1 MADADTLTFAFMRG
15 HPAEAAHIL
24 DLAPTVDVV
33 NLFIRVPTRVG
44 GAVLADMDARV
55 AAYALLA
62 MNEERALELLSELGS
77 QSAVAILRQIE
88 EPARSRLIAGLP
100 TVVALTAKLLV
111 QFTDDSVGACVD
123 TNVIAVLPSST
134 VRDAVDRVRLA
145 DIPADRVF
153 AVDGQRHLLGWVPL
167 DALIRAPAELRLE
180 ALMNQAT
187 SRLSV
192 NAPLTGVRAD
202 PGWQS
207 ASVLPVVDRDN
218 RLVGLLTR
226 ELLERALQRAN
237 TAANH
242 SPATSESLPVMLVHG
257 YWQTISGILEALTAS
272 LPAVHAPEVEPH
284 EH

>member
-1 MADADTLTFAFMRG
+1 
-15 HPAEAAHIL
+15 
-24 DLAPTVDVV
+24 
-33 NLFIRVPTRVG
+33 
-44 GAVLADMDARV
+44 
-55 AAYALLA
+55 
-62 MNEERALELLSELGS
+62 
-77 QSAVAILRQIE
+77 
-88 EPARSRLIAGLP
+88 
-100 TVVALTAKLLV
+100 V
-111 QFTDDSVGACVD
+111 QFTYDSAGACVD

-167 DALIRAPAELRLE
+167 DALIRAHAELRLE